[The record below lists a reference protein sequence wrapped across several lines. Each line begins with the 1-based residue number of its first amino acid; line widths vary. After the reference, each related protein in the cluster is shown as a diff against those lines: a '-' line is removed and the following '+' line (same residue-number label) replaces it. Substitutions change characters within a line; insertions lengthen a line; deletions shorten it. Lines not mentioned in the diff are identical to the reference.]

1 MSGGFVRSA
10 AWWNADA
17 GPPQA
22 DLLPRPLRAR
32 AALPTRILAHVLER
46 LEAPVT
52 LGELPWVVGC
62 PAAAH
67 DRLAR
72 QSPLRAVLG
81 PSAGLSL
88 VHAGPATVPM
98 ALLEALAHLVDHD
111 AVLVAFA
118 HDATPPYSEA
128 MAAAFVL
135 AARRSA
141 DDRLVLDVSRPHR
154 AAVDADAPECRNSQ
168 TSFDAALRLA
178 RAAGVGQPTTESF
191 ATLGPDPRQRW
202 GIELRAAY

>member
-1 MSGGFVRSA
+1 MIGGFVRSA

-32 AALPTRILAHVLER
+32 ASLPTRILAHVLDR
-46 LEAPVT
+46 LDASVP
-52 LGELPWVVGC
+52 LGELPWVVGS
-62 PAAAH
+62 PPAAH
-67 DRLAR
+67 DRLA
-72 QSPLRAVLG
+72 QGSPLRAVLG

-98 ALLEALAHLVDHD
+98 ALLEALARLNDHD

-135 AARRSA
+135 AARDVP
-141 DDRLVLDVSRPHR
+141 DDRLVLEVSRLHR
-154 AAVDADAPECRNSQ
+154 AAADAPDRRDSQ
-168 TSFDAALRLA
+168 SSFDAALRLA
-178 RAAGVGQPTTESF
+178 HAASVGQPTSESF
-191 ATLGPDPRQRW
+191 ATTGPDPRECW